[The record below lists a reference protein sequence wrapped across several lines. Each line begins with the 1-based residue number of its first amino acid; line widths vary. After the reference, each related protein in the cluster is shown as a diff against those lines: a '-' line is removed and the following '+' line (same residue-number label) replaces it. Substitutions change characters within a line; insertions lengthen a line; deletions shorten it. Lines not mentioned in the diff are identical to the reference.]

1 MKLDHT
7 SYYYHVSF
15 FVTQLAGHWPISIS
29 QTLTC
34 IMHSSRWN
42 IYEHMTNVTDGKQL
56 FNILF
61 LFPALIPMKELKLLS
76 FDTYER
82 VWKRLDKQPNGAKKG
97 NFKHVAAE
105 FLYAQEDIWE
115 LEKEL
120 NTSGSGSPSRQL
132 LDGLETR
139 RPELTVLEF
148 VEVLQKPNI
157 QRDDIVKL
165 LND

>member
-1 MKLDHT
+1 MST
-7 SYYYHVSF
+7 
-15 FVTQLAGHWPISIS
+15 
-29 QTLTC
+29 
-34 IMHSSRWN
+34 
-42 IYEHMTNVTDGKQL
+42 TNVAVGQQP

-61 LFPALIPMKELKLLS
+61 LFSSSYSHERAQVPLS
-76 FDTYER
+76 LGTYEK
-82 VWKRLDKQPNGAKKG
+82 VWKRLDKQPEEARKG
-97 NFKHVAAE
+97 NSKHVAAE

-120 NTSGSGSPSRQL
+120 KTSGSGSPSRQL

-157 QRDDIVKL
+157 DRDDIVKL
-165 LND
+165 LNDYIYSQSSIASC

>member
-1 MKLDHT
+1 
-7 SYYYHVSF
+7 
-15 FVTQLAGHWPISIS
+15 
-29 QTLTC
+29 
-34 IMHSSRWN
+34 MHNSTWN

-56 FNILF
+56 FDIYF
-61 LFPALIPMKELKLLS
+61 IFPALIPMKDLKFLS
-76 FDTYER
+76 LDTYER
-82 VWKRLDKQPNGAKKG
+82 VWKRLDKQPEGERKG

-120 NTSGSGSPSRQL
+120 KTPGSGSPSRQL
-132 LDGLETR
+132 LEGLETR

-165 LND
+165 LNDYIYR

>member
-1 MKLDHT
+1 M
-7 SYYYHVSF
+7 
-15 FVTQLAGHWPISIS
+15 
-29 QTLTC
+29 
-34 IMHSSRWN
+34 
-42 IYEHMTNVTDGKQL
+42 
-56 FNILF
+56 
-61 LFPALIPMKELKLLS
+61 
-76 FDTYER
+76 
-82 VWKRLDKQPNGAKKG
+82 
-97 NFKHVAAE
+97 AAE

-165 LND
+165 LNDYIYR